1 MGEMIEVS
9 LRIALIS
16 WLVCIHHTMMPAC
29 TGTRR
34 LFHSWHPP
42 HQSDMEGHPENRT
55 PVEIWE
61 RILFSVINDSQTE
74 LLLNATCT
82 AATYLA
88 FKRTCGDAKSHAYPH
103 PYRVSEQNRR
113 AIRLV
118 CRAWKEF
125 ADRWKSKRRW
135 IRIKYL
141 STNIDEETWRGAL
154 RVDFYETS
162 GSWCINGNQFL
173 DLTQVMKIRFHQWK
187 MLGVEGGYGMRLQRL
202 EMLHLPKEQFSGIF
216 KSLCDVSKVLK
227 ELRSLSISLP
237 SNQTH
242 CFKALSSAF
251 PDLTHLTLHLTDRF
265 INSATNDDQE
275 DLTESR
281 ALVHHKI
288 ETLFIFSQQSIQF
301 DNWRLPRLQH
311 VHLQPAGL
319 FWRDEVY
326 PFLERHGDNIVT
338 LDLDGTTDGT
348 TSTRVPDLTAD
359 VRGIPAGFWDTFP
372 RLQLLR
378 CALWLVVFEDFPR
391 TGHPLKYLVDTDAVE
406 SARRLV
412 RILRPWVNGNEQITV
427 KSITV
432 FGPFL
437 SREHHRSE
445 GGELKQ
451 LLHLMRWNG
460 IKLVNPAG
468 RQWIESL

>member
-1 MGEMIEVS
+1 
-9 LRIALIS
+9 
-16 WLVCIHHTMMPAC
+16 
-29 TGTRR
+29 
-34 LFHSWHPP
+34 
-42 HQSDMEGHPENRT
+42 MERHPETRT

-74 LLLNATCT
+74 LLLNDTCT
-82 AATYLA
+82 ATTYLA
-88 FKRTCGDAKSHAYPH
+88 FKRTCGDVNSQAYRH
-103 PYRVSEQNRR
+103 PYRVSEQNRHVL
-113 AIRLV
+113 RLV
-118 CRAWKEF
+118 CRTWKEF
-125 ADRWKSKRRW
+125 ADRWDSSKRW
-135 IRIKYL
+135 IRIRDL

-154 RVDFYETS
+154 RVDFHDA
-162 GSWCINGNQFL
+162 GSSCINGNQFFE
-173 DLTQVMKIRFHQWK
+173 LTQVMKTRFHQWK

-202 EMLHLPKEQFSGIF
+202 EMLHIPKEYFGGVF

-227 ELRSLSISLP
+227 QLRSLSISLP
-237 SNQTH
+237 SNETH
-242 CFKALSSAF
+242 CFKPLSSAF
-251 PDLTHLTLHLTDRF
+251 PNLTHLTLHLTERF
-265 INSATNDDQE
+265 TRSATNDIQDN
-275 DLTESR
+275 LTEASW
-281 ALVHHKI
+281 ALVHHKL

-301 DNWRLPRLQH
+301 ENWRLPRLQH
-311 VHLQPAGL
+311 VHLRPAGL
-319 FWRDEVY
+319 FWKDEIY

-338 LDLDGTTDGT
+338 LDLDDTADGI
-348 TSTRVPDLTAD
+348 TSARVPDPTAD
-359 VRGIPAGFWDTFP
+359 LRDIPAGFWDTFP

-406 SARRLV
+406 SSRRLV
-412 RILRPWVNGNEQITV
+412 RILKPWVDGNEQITV
-427 KSITV
+427 ESITV

-437 SREHHRSE
+437 SREHHRSG